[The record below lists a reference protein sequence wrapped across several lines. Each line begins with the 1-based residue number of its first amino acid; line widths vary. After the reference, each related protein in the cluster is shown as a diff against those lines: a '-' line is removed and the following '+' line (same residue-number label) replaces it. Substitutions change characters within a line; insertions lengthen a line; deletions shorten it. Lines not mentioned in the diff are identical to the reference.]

1 MDVFITLITNAL
13 IIFFGYRKLKKVKS
27 ILVKLLYIALFIM
40 HNCAFIL
47 NYLNNLK
54 VQKDS
59 YNFYLNALNASK
71 ITDLNFI
78 GSQFM
83 SVIVFP
89 FVKLGISFFSISLI
103 FSTLSF
109 YTFYKYFNHFY
120 NINKYKND
128 RYFTFIML
136 IFLTPSLH
144 FWTAGLTKEALI
156 FFFMFIIFHQLHRKK
171 LINIPIVLAFVFILL
186 IRPYLFV
193 ILLIA
198 YSFNFYINFNL
209 TIKQKIISVIVLVIT
224 ILLSTPIAIN
234 FLKIKEFSVS
244 QIESLFKKIIVYSQ
258 ANGNSSVD
266 LLNTNYFERLFLV
279 LFRPLFYDAKTV
291 FQYIISVENIITF
304 ILLLFFIKDLIRYK
318 AYKYLF
324 KNKIFL
330 SSTVILTVLF
340 FSVYMYNL
348 GLASRMRIMFMPY
361 LYILIIMFYKEYSY
375 NEKEIN

>member
-1 MDVFITLITNAL
+1 MSQALFIDFL
-13 IIFFGYRKLKKVKS
+13 IIIFVFLLLFFDFKKIKVT
-27 ILVKLLYIALFIM
+27 IIKLLYVALVVVHYI
-40 HNCAFIL
+40 AFIFNFNISL
-47 NYLNNLK
+47 HNKKDAYL
-54 VQKDS
+54 
-59 YNFYLNALNASK
+59 FYMNALEVSS
-71 ITDLNFI
+71 ITQFDPL
-78 GSQFM
+78 GSQLM
-83 SVIVFP
+83 SVIAYP
-89 FVKLGISFFSISLI
+89 FVKIGLSYFSISLL
-103 FSTLSF
+103 FATLSF
-109 YTFYKYFNHFY
+109 FVFFRYYQLILQHINYKSVSFF
-120 NINKYKND
+120 
-128 RYFTFIML
+128 L
-136 IFLTPSLH
+136 LLFLTPSLH
-144 FWTAGLTKEALI
+144 FWTAGLTKETLM
-156 FFFMFIIFHQLHRKK
+156 FFFMFVIFYQLYRKK
-171 LINIPIVLAFVFILL
+171 PINIPIVLAFVFILL

-209 TIKQKIISVIVLVIT
+209 TIKQKTISVVVLVIT
-224 ILLSTPIAIN
+224 TLLSIPIAIN
-234 FLKIKEFSVS
+234 FLKINEFSVS
-244 QIESLFKKIIVYSQ
+244 QIENLFQKIVIYSQ
-258 ANGNSSVD
+258 TNGNSSVD

-375 NEKEIN
+375 NEKEAN

>member
-1 MDVFITLITNAL
+1 MNILLTFLISIFVFFLL
-13 IIFFGYRKLKKVKS
+13 FFEFKKVKS
-27 ILVKLLYIALFIM
+27 TIIKIVYIALVVVHYF
-40 HNCAFIL
+40 AFIL
-47 NYLNNLK
+47 NVNLSLYKKKDAYL
-54 VQKDS
+54 
-59 YNFYLNALNASK
+59 FYMNALEASS
-71 ITDLNFI
+71 ITQFDPL

-83 SVIVFP
+83 SVIAYP
-89 FVKLGISFFSISLI
+89 FAKIGLSFFSTSLLFATISLYVFCGYI
-103 FSTLSF
+103 KCLKNEIISKNPLAI
-109 YTFYKYFNHFY
+109 TFLLLFF
-120 NINKYKND
+120 
-128 RYFTFIML
+128 M
-136 IFLTPSLH
+136 PSLH
-144 FWTAGLTKEALI
+144 FWTAGLTKEALV
-156 FFFMFIIFHQLHRKK
+156 FFFMFIIFHQLYLKK
-171 LINIPIVLAFVFILL
+171 LINIPIILAFLFILL

-291 FQYIISVENIITF
+291 FQYIISIENVLTF
-304 ILLLFFIKDLIRYK
+304 TLLLIFIKDLIRYK
-318 AYKYLF
+318 AFKYIF

-330 SSTVILTVLF
+330 SSTIILTVLF
-340 FSVYMYNL
+340 FALYMYNL
-348 GLASRMRIMFMPY
+348 GLASRMRVIFLPY
-361 LYILIIMFYKEYSY
+361 LYTLILMFYKDY
-375 NEKEIN
+375 KIQ